1 MSLGLKSEQMFCFVL
16 FLLYFLFLVVLVLH
30 CCARGL
36 SLIDSL
42 FAVCRL
48 LIEVASL
55 AAEHG
60 LWGPRA
66 SVVAAPRL

>member
-1 MSLGLKSEQMFCFVL
+1 MSLGLKPEGMFCFVL
-16 FLLYFLFLVVLVLH
+16 FLFYFLFLVVLGLH
-30 CCARGL
+30 CCAHGL
-36 SLIDSL
+36 SLIAEWELL

-60 LWGPRA
+60 L
-66 SVVAAPRL
+66 

>member
-48 LIEVASL
+48 LTVVASL
-55 AAEHG
+55 AAERG
-60 LWGPRA
+60 L
-66 SVVAAPRL
+66 